1 MAPQARAART
11 TMIEPGSRRPAAGDP
26 AVTPSAETTDHG
38 VPRPRL
44 TREKVLAA
52 ALEFVDENGLA
63 ALSMHKLGAELG
75 VQGMSLYSH
84 VASKDALLDGIVEAM
99 TWEAQMPPAD
109 GSEWRDALR
118 HLAGEIRGIILRHP
132 AAAPLLVSR
141 RVMPTRRLEQVD
153 AYVSLLMR
161 AGFPEDKAI
170 DVLRT
175 VVMYAH
181 GYALAEACFTACAGC
196 GPWPQDELSQM
207 RRVTEM
213 VPRDAPDHLLRLA
226 MLFCGRCNMD
236 EQFSLGI
243 ELMIRGL
250 DCQNGEPGTGG
261 VQGDS
266 GRQSRG
272 EDEGGGDPA

>member
-1 MAPQARAART
+1 MAPQARAARA
-11 TMIEPGSRRPAAGDP
+11 TMSEPGSRRPTSGDP
-26 AVTPSAETTDHG
+26 AMAPSAETADHG
-38 VPRPRL
+38 VPRQRL

-52 ALEFVDENGLA
+52 ALEFVDANGLA

-84 VASKDALLDGIVEAM
+84 VANKDALLDGIVEAM
-99 TWEAQMPPAD
+99 TWEAQLPPAED
-109 GSEWRDALR
+109 TDWRDALR
-118 HLAGEIRGIILRHP
+118 HLAAEIRGMILRHP

-153 AYVSLLMR
+153 AYIRLLMR
-161 AGFPEDKAI
+161 AGFTEDRAM

-181 GYALAEACFTACAGC
+181 GYALAEACFTACAEC
-196 GPWPQDELSQM
+196 GPWPEDELSQM

-236 EQFSLGI
+236 EQFTLGI
-243 ELMIRGL
+243 DLMIRGL
-250 DCQNGEPGTGG
+250 DCQNSDP
-261 VQGDS
+261 
-266 GRQSRG
+266 RG
-272 EDEGGGDPA
+272 

>member
-1 MAPQARAART
+1 VAPQAAA
-11 TMIEPGSRRPAAGDP
+11 AAGTP
-26 AVTPSAETTDHG
+26 AGTSAG
-38 VPRPRL
+38 RIAGRPRL
-44 TREKVLAA
+44 TRERVLKA
-52 ALEFVDENGLA
+52 ALEFVDANGLA

-99 TWEAQMPPAD
+99 TWEAQLPPAGGAD
-109 GSEWRDALR
+109 WRDALR
-118 HLAGEIRGIILRHP
+118 HLAAEIRGTILRHP

-141 RVMPTRRLEQVD
+141 RVMPTRRLEQTD
-153 AYVSLLMR
+153 AYVRLLMR
-161 AGFPEDKAI
+161 AGFTEERAM

-181 GYALAEACFTACAGC
+181 GYALVEACFTACAGC

-207 RRVTEM
+207 RRVTDM

-236 EQFSLGI
+236 DQFSLGI
-243 ELMIRGL
+243 DLMIRGL
-250 DCQNGEPGTGG
+250 DGQD
-261 VQGDS
+261 GDA
-266 GRQSRG
+266 GL
-272 EDEGGGDPA
+272 